1 MTKCISSCVGALDI
15 LSGSSF
21 EASESTLEGR
31 DICVH
36 TCSREPSISLLWEL
50 GIAWTTV
57 HCTGHNAGQA
67 NFGLSSLAPRPVAQ
81 YCSAQR
87 CRSTTLPLEADSPRL
102 NVPQKS
108 PGICLHLL
116 PLCSTLKSP
125 LLPSGMALVC
135 KKVHICHHTSQPA
148 L

>member
-1 MTKCISSCVGALDI
+1 MLELWTSSLEVLLRLLSLPWREETSVCTHVHVSLPSLSCGSWALH
-15 LSGSSF
+15 
-21 EASESTLEGR
+21 R
-31 DICVH
+31 
-36 TCSREPSISLLWEL
+36 
-50 GIAWTTV
+50 TTV